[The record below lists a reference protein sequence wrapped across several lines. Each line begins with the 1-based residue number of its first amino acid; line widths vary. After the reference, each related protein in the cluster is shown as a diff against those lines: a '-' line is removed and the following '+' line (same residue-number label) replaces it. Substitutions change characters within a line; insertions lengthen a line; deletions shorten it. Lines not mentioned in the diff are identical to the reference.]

1 MVSIRS
7 FRESDNATILDID
20 KLCVQG
26 NEKYAWG
33 VDKSPDFIARYKM
46 YDNWSI
52 LVAEEEDK
60 IAGWIGWTVKDNPI
74 RNEKYAYIA
83 EVMIHPEFRRRG
95 IATKLVAEAE
105 KKAKENGAGY
115 IYCYI
120 FGPNDSSRKM
130 FENLAYSNENAIK
143 SSAVSIYKKANIVK
157 KYKIERINKNEIND
171 VVKLINDYYNERA
184 HFIPFTSESFE
195 FYLNA
200 IPAYGLNNFWVVK
213 EDGNILAC
221 AGLWDCSVV
230 QRMCFAKLPLTLKIM
245 GGIFGFLSLFVK
257 MPKIPA
263 EGEYIKMNYITDY
276 AFKPQSP
283 DAMSNLIG
291 YFNNFLF
298 ENKQDFLV
306 AVMDPNDTLFEIMKI
321 FKPQNEIFY
330 LFAKA
335 FEKELPKFSP
345 LYIDIRDTIL

>member
-33 VDKSPDFIARYKM
+33 VDKSPDFIARYEM

-83 EVMIHPEFRRRG
+83 EVMVHPEFRRRG

-130 FENLAYSNENAIK
+130 FENI
-143 SSAVSIYKKANIVK
+143 
-157 KYKIERINKNEIND
+157 
-171 VVKLINDYYNERA
+171 
-184 HFIPFTSESFE
+184 
-195 FYLNA
+195 
-200 IPAYGLNNFWVVK
+200 
-213 EDGNILAC
+213 
-221 AGLWDCSVV
+221 
-230 QRMCFAKLPLTLKIM
+230 
-245 GGIFGFLSLFVK
+245 
-257 MPKIPA
+257 
-263 EGEYIKMNYITDY
+263 
-276 AFKPQSP
+276 
-283 DAMSNLIG
+283 
-291 YFNNFLF
+291 
-298 ENKQDFLV
+298 
-306 AVMDPNDTLFEIMKI
+306 
-321 FKPQNEIFY
+321 
-330 LFAKA
+330 
-335 FEKELPKFSP
+335 
-345 LYIDIRDTIL
+345 

>member
-7 FRESDNATILDID
+7 FKESDNATILDID

-60 IAGWIGWTVKDNPI
+60 IAGWIGWTVKDSPI

-105 KKAKENGAGY
+105 KKAKENGASY

-120 FGPNDSSRKM
+120 FGPNDSSKKM
-130 FENLAYSNENAIK
+130 FENSDYSNEKVIK
-143 SSAVSIYKKANIVK
+143 SSAVSVYKKANIVQ
-157 KYKIERINKNEIND
+157 KYKIELISKNEINE
-171 VVKLINDYYNERA
+171 VIKLINDFHNERE
-184 HFIPFTSESFE
+184 HFTPYTPESFE
-195 FYLNA
+195 FYINA
-200 IPAYGLNNFWVVK
+200 IPAYGLNNFWAVK

-221 AGLWDCSVV
+221 AGLWDSSVL
-230 QRMCFAKLPLTLKIM
+230 QRMCFAKLPLEWKIM
-245 GGIFGFLSLFVK
+245 RGVFGFLSFFVK

-263 EGEYIKMNYITDY
+263 EGEYCKMNYIIDH
-276 AFKPQSP
+276 AFKPQSSE
-283 DAMSNLIG
+283 AMSNLIG

-306 AVMDPNDTLFEIMKI
+306 AVMDPNDTLFQIMKI